1 MNSTP
6 QIYNVI
12 AQERGETL
20 RLESAIN
27 SKNFNVHHFMLRQK
41 KYLQRIRKEDNMQ

>member
-6 QIYNVI
+6 QIYNVMV
-12 AQERGETL
+12 QEREETL

-27 SKNFNVHHFMLRQK
+27 SKNFNVHHFMLMQK
-41 KYLQRIRKEDNMQ
+41 KYLQCIRKEDNMQ